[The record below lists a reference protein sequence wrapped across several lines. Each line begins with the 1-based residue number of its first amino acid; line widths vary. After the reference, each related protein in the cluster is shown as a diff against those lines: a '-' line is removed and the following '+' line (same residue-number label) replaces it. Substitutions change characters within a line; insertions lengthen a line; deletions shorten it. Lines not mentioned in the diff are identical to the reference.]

1 MSDVVEKL
9 DKDFDDSYGSDDSNE
24 TPPTDIVAYNEL
36 RSCADLFRMEQK
48 GILDIQ
54 PDFQRDFVWNP
65 ADQSRFIDSLIKQLP
80 IPSMCFSLDY
90 KTQKWLVIDG
100 LQRLSTII
108 RFLKG
113 SDWKLSKLD
122 DINPEIAGK
131 SCAFLKDESSN
142 LHHYYQRVE
151 NLTLPITV
159 LRCDYSKKTH
169 MEYLFTIFHRLNS
182 GGMKLSNQEIRNCIY
197 GGSFNDLLKR
207 LDQLPNWRRINKM
220 KKGENYRLV
229 KQELILRF
237 FAFTSRLEK
246 YTGSLSKFLNDYMQD
261 LRNAPAKHLEE
272 RQLLFT
278 RMTDVVANKV
288 FGGEVP
294 AKISITLLEAVLVGV
309 GKNIDYLEREES
321 NRVARM
327 LKKLNHDESFG
338 DEKILEGTSKT
349 KRVKDRLT
357 AATRI
362 FSGQ

>member
-1 MSDVVEKL
+1 VI
-9 DKDFDDSYGSDDSNE
+9 DKSQTIPDESYASDDSNE
-24 TPPTDIVAYNEL
+24 SPPTDIVAYNEL
-36 RSCADLFRMEQK
+36 RSCADLFRMENK

-65 ADQSRFIDSLIKQLP
+65 ADQTRFIDSLIKQLP

-131 SCAFLKDESSN
+131 SCALIKDESSS
-142 LHHYYQRVE
+142 LHAYYQRVE

-182 GGMKLSNQEIRNCIY
+182 GGMKLTNQEIRNCIY
-197 GGSFNDLLKR
+197 GGSFNDLLKT
-207 LDQLPNWRRINKM
+207 LDSLPSWRRVNKM
-220 KKGENYRLV
+220 KKDENYRLV

-237 FAFTSRLEK
+237 FAFTSRLNK

-261 LRNAPAKHLEE
+261 HRSDSSNLLEE
-272 RQLLFT
+272 RKILFT
-278 RMTDVVANKV
+278 RVTDILSKKLFADQ
-288 FGGEVP
+288 VP
-294 AKISITLLEAVLVGV
+294 IKLSVTMLEALLVGIGSNV
-309 GKNIDYLEREES
+309 DFLETKNHNEIAGLFSRLGE
-321 NRVARM
+321 
-327 LKKLNHDESFG
+327 DESFR
-338 DEKILEGTSKT
+338 DEKVLEGTSKT
-349 KRVKDRLT
+349 KRVKDRLN
-357 AATRI
+357 AANRI